1 MQPCSF
7 LQRPYAISQQRIQRR
22 SGILTLL
29 FLLLIAGLTAC
40 EQPGQPRMLAQ
51 ETDPCTLVTQSQAEQ
66 VLHDAP
72 LMVYPSPTYT
82 NGDTYIEHGCNYI
95 NNSIGN
101 GTPHLVI
108 RLLIFHDISA
118 TRTTFQSYITSSSP
132 EQGIRLITGLGEQ
145 AFLFTKPV
153 PALYAQ
159 KENGI
164 VVVAVSNCCA
174 SDSIRE
180 SQEQQLAQFAIQ
192 NM

>member
-1 MQPCSF
+1 MQPCFF
-7 LQRPYAISQQRIQRR
+7 LQRPYAVSQQRIQRR
-22 SGILTLL
+22 SGLLALL
-29 FLLLIAGLTAC
+29 FLFLIAGLAAC
-40 EQPGQPRMLAQ
+40 DQSGQPRMLSQ
-51 ETDPCTLVTQSQAEQ
+51 DTDPCTLVTQSQAEQ
-66 VLHDAP
+66 VLHDIP
-72 LMVYPSPTYT
+72 LTVYPSPTYT

-95 NNSIGN
+95 NDITDN

-108 RLLIFHDISA
+108 NLLIFHDISA

-145 AFLFTKPV
+145 AFLFTSPV

-159 KENGI
+159 TENGI

-174 SDSIRE
+174 SDSIIE
-180 SQEQQLAQFAIQ
+180 SQEQQLARFAIQ